1 MGSKE
6 CASEMIKNIIFDLGN
21 VLLNFEPLE
30 YLYKKIPEKQRAHH
44 IYEEIFKSSE
54 WLMLDRGLINENEA
68 IDRICDRNIVSSQII
83 RDLMDDWYQMLTPI
97 EGVVDVLKEL
107 KRKRYRIYFLS
118 NFHQLAFENVSKR
131 YDFFKSFDGGIVS
144 YKEKLMKPDK
154 DIYDKLM
161 ATYEIN
167 PNESIFIDDTR
178 ENIEGAT
185 KLGFKT
191 ILFTTDYEL
200 REKLVGYNV
209 L

>member
-1 MGSKE
+1 
-6 CASEMIKNIIFDLGN
+6 MIKNIIFDLGN

-30 YLYKKIPEKQRAHH
+30 YLYKKIPEKH
-44 IYEEIFKSSE
+44 
-54 WLMLDRGLINENEA
+54 
-68 IDRICDRNIVSSQII
+68 
-83 RDLMDDWYQMLTPI
+83 
-97 EGVVDVLKEL
+97 
-107 KRKRYRIYFLS
+107 
-118 NFHQLAFENVSKR
+118 
-131 YDFFKSFDGGIVS
+131 
-144 YKEKLMKPDK
+144 
-154 DIYDKLM
+154 
-161 ATYEIN
+161 